1 VSGSPDDWRPS
12 ASWEVLEIRA
22 AMLASL
28 RAEFCARGFLEV
40 ETPLLSAD
48 VCVDEHLEPFV
59 VEGLGELGG
68 GHELFLQTSPEFSMK
83 RLVADSSRPIF
94 QVTRAFRRDE
104 AGTRHNPEF
113 TMIEW
118 YEPGSSYLEQMDLV
132 ERLVREAGQAAG
144 ESPAWVDQLEHG
156 QRFGRLSY
164 EEAFVRAIGVEVLG
178 RPTSEL
184 MGLAIRELE
193 SVPEGLDESDRD
205 AWLNLLL
212 CERVEPTLGRDRP
225 EFLYDYPASQAALAR
240 IRRGDVDVAERMELF
255 IGGLEIC
262 NGYQELTDAGE
273 LSRRMTEQ
281 SRRRAGTGGRSLPV
295 SSRLESALRSGFP
308 ECAGVA
314 LGFDRLVMCT
324 LGLSRI
330 EQVLAFPFGRA

>member
-1 VSGSPDDWRPS
+1 
-12 ASWEVLEIRA
+12 
-22 AMLASL
+22 MLARL
-28 RAEFCARGFLEV
+28 RAEFAAGGFLEV
-40 ETPLLSAD
+40 ETPLLCSD

-59 VEGLGELGG
+59 VEGPAGD
-68 GHELFLQTSPEFSMK
+68 ELFLQTSPEFSMK
-83 RLVADSSRPIF
+83 RLVADSARPIF

-104 AGTRHNPEF
+104 AGLRHNPEF

-118 YEPGSSYLEQMDLV
+118 YEPGSSYLEQMGFV
-132 ERLVREAGQAAG
+132 ERLVRVAGEAAG
-144 ESPAWVDQLEHG
+144 ESPPWVDQLVEHG
-156 QRFGRLSY
+156 EPFGRLSY
-164 EEAFVRAIGVEVLG
+164 DEAFVRAIGVEVLG

-240 IRRGDVDVAERMELF
+240 VRRGEVDVAERMELY

-262 NGYQELTDAGE
+262 NGYQELTDADE
-273 LSRRMTEQ
+273 LARRMTEQ
-281 SRRRAGTGGRSLPV
+281 SRRRAVSGGRSLPE
-295 SSRLESALRSGFP
+295 SSRLESALRAGLP

-330 EQVLAFPFGRA
+330 DQVLAFPFGSA